1 MNKKGAELT
10 INVVVIAAIVLITAA
25 VVISFYVSQ
34 SKTAEKGLFECE
46 SKRGICVSTKEEC
59 VNNKGTIF
67 STLKC
72 PQPQVC
78 CYKFT

>member
-25 VVISFYVSQ
+25 VLISFYISQ

-46 SKRGICVSTKEEC
+46 SKRGICVTSKEDC
-59 VNNKGTIF
+59 IKTKGTVF
-67 STLKC
+67 LTLKC
-72 PQPQVC
+72 PEQQIC